1 MRDAA
6 PAARKLHVSE
16 PAGHQSG
23 RRVWKSGPLRSERK
37 DLCESRDF
45 NAILKGLA
53 APAQDLILR
62 LMRQPHVLAQL
73 LSLIECDCRQD
84 ERVRSNEHNNR
95 RQHRYHSLQTMD
107 PLVFLRSVG

>member
-23 RRVWKSGPLRSERK
+23 RRVWKSGPLHSERK

-53 APAQDLILR
+53 APALDKLDCSPSS
-62 LMRQPHVLAQL
+62 RQ
-73 LSLIECDCRQD
+73 
-84 ERVRSNEHNNR
+84 
-95 RQHRYHSLQTMD
+95 
-107 PLVFLRSVG
+107 

>member
-23 RRVWKSGPLRSERK
+23 RRVWKSGPLHSERK

-53 APAQDLILR
+53 APALDKSWTAP
-62 LMRQPHVLAQL
+62 RQVDNKKNKIFCHQIV
-73 LSLIECDCRQD
+73 
-84 ERVRSNEHNNR
+84 
-95 RQHRYHSLQTMD
+95 
-107 PLVFLRSVG
+107 